1 MSSSLILEL
10 TRKLIIFREHAP
22 NNRIV
27 SSNNS
32 VSDKYIYIYI
42 YTYTFILSIF
52 GKPLLAD
59 TLKGSFS
66 VLALRSSEITVVSFG
81 LTLIYV
87 CKSKL
92 MDRLSDWLSST
103 FMPIEGEN
111 KVQCLQ
117 LNNATWS
124 HGSLR
129 GDVWPNLLKFQH
141 SELSSD
147 CREW

>member
-1 MSSSLILEL
+1 M
-10 TRKLIIFREHAP
+10 IIFREHAP

-32 VSDKYIYIYI
+32 VSDIYIYI

-81 LTLIYV
+81 LTLVYV

-92 MDRLSDWLSST
+92 MDRLSD
-103 FMPIEGEN
+103 
-111 KVQCLQ
+111 
-117 LNNATWS
+117 
-124 HGSLR
+124 
-129 GDVWPNLLKFQH
+129 
-141 SELSSD
+141 
-147 CREW
+147 